1 MGAEGSDISNQP
13 NNPVFLNPLS
23 PVDACKYVPEVFS
36 VDVESIFI
44 PDAKADMDRVLGT
57 IERNIRKEEELSR
70 HMPTD
75 DLLLFGKVGAY
86 SSHLISAIY

>member
-23 PVDACKYVPEVFS
+23 PVFS